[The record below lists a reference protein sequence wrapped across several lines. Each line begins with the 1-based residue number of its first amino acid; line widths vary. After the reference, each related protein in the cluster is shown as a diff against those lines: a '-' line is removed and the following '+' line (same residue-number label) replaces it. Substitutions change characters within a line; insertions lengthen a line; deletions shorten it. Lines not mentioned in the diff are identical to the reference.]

1 MSKILLAAGLVRDFE
16 FSSAMELI
24 RYVNRLDQR
33 GVQWEELGRFSRPDG
48 TVIIR
53 ILSQYNN
60 ADLIQL

>member
-24 RYVNRLDQR
+24 NYVNRLDRR
-33 GVQWEELGRFSRPDG
+33 GVQWEELDRFVRPDG

>member
-33 GVQWEELGRFSRPDG
+33 GVQWEELDRFSRPDG